1 MLILH
6 FNRAV
11 VSKHFQVLY
20 KRDMLSF
27 FSETQMIY
35 TYMRRLSLYL
45 LFFIY
50 SEYYFSQHN
59 LESDFFMRRNMD
71 KDGWV
76 PISLIKEFPKV
87 VKLAQDINL
96 IIQVSLL
103 IIFD

>member
-1 MLILH
+1 
-6 FNRAV
+6 
-11 VSKHFQVLY
+11 
-20 KRDMLSF
+20 MLSF
-27 FSETQMIY
+27 LVWEDFS
-35 TYMRRLSLYL
+35 LHL

-103 IIFD
+103 IKFSQIQVLKTLILLKI